1 LNILAAESIS
11 KSFGEKVLFRDATF
25 GISEG
30 DKIGVIG
37 INGTGKS
44 TLLKVISGELP
55 SDTGRIVYMNGVRIS
70 VLPQDPEFDPEDTV
84 ISAIFSGEGSL
95 SIIREY
101 EEAVV
106 KSNESPD
113 NISLHDEVMRLAAR
127 MDDVGAWGLESEAK
141 AVLTRLGITE
151 FHKRTGE
158 LSGGQKKRVAM
169 ARALVLPSDL
179 LILDEPT
186 NHIDDVTVSWL
197 EGMLRNR
204 KGAIL
209 MVTHDRYFLER
220 VADRMLEIDRGE
232 VISWQANFS
241 RFLELKAEREELLE
255 AGDRKRRKLFM
266 KELEW
271 MRRGA
276 KARTTKQ
283 KARIGRFEELAQT
296 ESRQEQNSIEI
307 KALSSRLGGKTI
319 ELNEVFKAYD
329 GNELLHGF
337 SYNLLRDDRVGIVG
351 VNGLGK
357 STLLAIMAGALLP
370 DSGTVDTG
378 ETVRIGYLTQD
389 YTFRDESM
397 RVLEYIRDAAERIE
411 TTDGMSTASQLLET
425 FMFPSEFQWTPIS
438 MLSGGE
444 KRRLML
450 LRILMEKPN
459 VLLLDEPTN
468 DLDTMTLEVLEDF
481 LDTFSGAV
489 VAVSHDRW
497 FLDRMAR
504 RILHFEGNGKI
515 TMHPGNY
522 TDLSER
528 LEQTEEKVP
537 EAKVEARDE
546 RKKERARKF
555 SYREQ
560 KEYEGI
566 GDRIAGLEER
576 ISALDKEMEKNA
588 ADFEALGS
596 LMEEKSV
603 CEAELEEA
611 IERWAYLEELS
622 QEIAKGKEG

>member
-1 LNILAAESIS
+1 MNILAAESIS

-37 INGTGKS
+37 VNGTGKS

-55 SDTGRIVYMNGVRIS
+55 SDSGRIVYMNGVMIS
-70 VLPQDPEFDPEDTV
+70 VLPQDPEFDSEDTV

-106 KSNESPD
+106 KSNESPE
-113 NISLHDEVMRLAAR
+113 NQSLHDEVMRLAVR
-127 MDDVGAWGLESEAK
+127 MDDEGAWGLESEAR

-151 FHKRTGE
+151 FYKRTRE

-197 EGMLRNR
+197 EDMLKSR

-296 ESRQEQNSIEI
+296 ESRQEQSTLEI

-319 ELNEVFKAYD
+319 ELHEVFKAYD

-370 DSGTVDTG
+370 DSGTVETG

-468 DLDTMTLEVLEDF
+468 DLDTMTLEVLEDY

-504 RILHFEGNGKI
+504 RILHFEGNGNI

-528 LEQTEEKVP
+528 LEQTG
-537 EAKVEARDE
+537 EAVQEPQAAVKEE

-566 GDRIAGLEER
+566 GDRIAGLEDR
-576 ISALDKEMEKNA
+576 ISMLEKEMEKNS
-588 ADFEALGS
+588 ADFEALGR
-596 LMEEKSV
+596 LMEEKTIR
-603 CEAELEEA
+603 EAELEEA

-622 QEIAKGKEG
+622 ESFTKGNE